1 MKTLPRSLIMVGLLA
16 LIAVL
21 SVASM
26 SAGRVW
32 VPWSDWASR
41 QGDPAWAILFELR
54 LPRTILALMVG
65 AVRRLTGAA

>member
-41 QGDPAWAILFELR
+41 QGAVSYTHLT
-54 LPRTILALMVG
+54 LPTTERV
-65 AVRRLTGAA
+65 